1 MMIYLHEMVW
11 HSICQNNLNLYQRNL
26 FRWITPMLDTK
37 WGKYTS
43 CFSQILDVLFPLFI
57 PLDQSKKVSSWTPW
71 GASIKTFIQ
80 LNKYETTP
88 YFFLLNQNLS
98 CDCLLICVLPCFYLN
113 IPDLKQKMFCFDV
126 QNKNGVKHRNQ
137 QTKTY
142 KVLIY
147 FWFDSKNME
156 PSHIYKLY
164 DMY

>member
-1 MMIYLHEMVW
+1 MIKRSRNNLQKYGILIVLLYVYKTVIYVPNPILSVIFGANLICLLFGRDSYNEIRVMMIYLHEMVW

-88 YFFLLNQNLS
+88 YFFLLNQNFTCPLFV
-98 CDCLLICVLPCFYLN
+98 D
-113 IPDLKQKMFCFDV
+113 FCIF
-126 QNKNGVKHRNQ
+126 
-137 QTKTY
+137 
-142 KVLIY
+142 I
-147 FWFDSKNME
+147 
-156 PSHIYKLY
+156 
-164 DMY
+164 